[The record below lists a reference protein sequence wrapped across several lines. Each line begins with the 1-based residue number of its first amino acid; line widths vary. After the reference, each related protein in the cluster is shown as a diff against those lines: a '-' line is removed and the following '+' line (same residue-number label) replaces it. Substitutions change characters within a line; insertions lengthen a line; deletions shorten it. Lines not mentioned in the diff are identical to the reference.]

1 MNYAMIKFIILY
13 TSLILLFS
21 LASLSEVAAQ
31 NKDAGPD
38 KYPVCTN
45 LAEVK
50 QAMGYPK
57 DAAKQGI
64 EGKVMLKVLVDKSG
78 KVSES
83 KIVEGAPKL
92 LAESVEKHV
101 SSLEFTAG
109 EKNGK
114 AVSTWMTLPFMFKLG
129 K

>member
-1 MNYAMIKFIILY
+1 MNFAMIKSLIFS
-13 TSLILLFS
+13 TSLFLLFS
-21 LASLSEVAAQ
+21 LASLSEVSAQ
-31 NKDAGPD
+31 SKNNGPD
-38 KYPVCTN
+38 KYPACTN
-45 LAEVK
+45 LAEVQ

-57 DAAKQGI
+57 AAAKQGI
-64 EGKVMLKVLVDKSG
+64 EGKVMLKVLVDKNG

-92 LAESVEKHV
+92 LAESVEKHI

-109 EKNGK
+109 EKDGK
-114 AVSTWMTLPFMFKLG
+114 AVATWMTLPFMFKLG